1 MSASKLILWD
11 LDETLVSTDGAGE
24 RAFEKAA
31 KKVFGEEL
39 SLREIDYSGQTDK
52 IIAILVRRHV
62 GFSEH
67 DDASLD
73 RFLTGFLNF
82 LPNELPLGNPRVLP
96 GVERV
101 TSMIMQ
107 EATFAQGLL
116 TGNLAAGAETKLRY
130 FGLWERFPFGAFA
143 DDANDREQLGPI
155 ALKRAAIHHGTE
167 FLADSTIVI
176 GDTVRD
182 ISCARAFN
190 ALSLAVA
197 SGQASVDELL
207 AAGADCV
214 VESIEDEMV
223 LDFIGFPA

>member
-1 MSASKLILWD
+1 MPASKLILWD

-31 KKVFGEEL
+31 KKVFGVEL

-52 IIAILVRRHV
+52 IIAFQVRRHV

-73 RFLTGFLNF
+73 RFLTEFLSF
-82 LPNELPLGNPRVLP
+82 LPDELPQGNPRVLP

-107 EATFAQGLL
+107 DETFAQGLL
-116 TGNLAAGAETKLRY
+116 TGNLAAGAEIKLRY
-130 FGLWERFPFGAFA
+130 LGLWERFPFGAFA
-143 DDANDREQLGPI
+143 DDASDREQLGPI
-155 ALKRAAIHHGTE
+155 ALRRASIHHGRE
-167 FLADSTIVI
+167 FLANSTIVI
-176 GDTVRD
+176 GDTIRD
-182 ISCARAFN
+182 VFCARAFN

-197 SGQASVDELL
+197 SGTASVDELL

-214 VESIEDEMV
+214 VESLEEEAV
-223 LDFIGFPA
+223 FDFIGIHV